1 MKTRPVWIVAFVL
14 LWIASSSCAAKP
26 RVFVVYDNPGTLTAD
41 DRVYWENLVIG
52 SVGDLERNPGGRTV
66 VPLRIKEDF
75 RPAVTDRSRFVIEAD
90 PLTPGRQSV
99 KMVQAGSGG
108 APLPEGA
115 VVPGSTRS
123 SLLQEKGGSELEGWS
138 KLLQELIDRID
149 EEIRRL
155 SPKDWL
161 KDLERQ
167 IDLWIQLL
175 ESSSQEARRYFKKEV
190 LPQIER
196 VLEDALRRLKEL
208 GKEKEGK
215 SLEKK
220 FEELKRTLDS
230 RT

>member
-1 MKTRPVWIVAFVL
+1 MKTKPAWIVALAL
-14 LWIASSSCAAKP
+14 LCIAASSCAAKP
-26 RVFVVYDNPGTLTAD
+26 RVFVVYDTPGTLTAD

-52 SVGDLERNPGGRTV
+52 SVGGLEGNPGGRTV

-75 RPAVTDRSRFVIEAD
+75 RPAVTDRSRFVIEPD
-90 PLTPGRQSV
+90 PLKPGRQSV

-108 APLPEGA
+108 VPLPEGA
-115 VVPGSTRS
+115 VVTGSTPS
-123 SLLQEKGGSELEGWS
+123 SLRKEKGGSEVPVWS
-138 KLLQELIDRID
+138 KLLQDLIDHID

-155 SPKDWL
+155 SPNDWL
-161 KDLERQ
+161 KELERQ
-167 IDLWIQLL
+167 IDLWTGLL

-190 LPQIER
+190 LPQMER

-215 SLEKK
+215 SLEQK
-220 FEELKRTLDS
+220 FEEMKRTLDS